1 LNELN
6 AIWNGIQEEL
16 AAEAEE
22 EEESDSEDDDSD
34 YDPENL
40 DDQILA
46 EQDAAD
52 SAEHEIS
59 HFGAES
65 ESDYDSGVDEDEWEE
80 ALDHIRSIAQ
90 MDGEELAEQ
99 LIDSLCGIEGELPS
113 LEEVAEI
120 WMEVQEALIE
130 EEGAASDEEEE
141 EEEAAYDPENAADQ
155 QLADLDEAEDREHVI
170 EHFEQFLLNT
180 PMVSSKRGG
189 ALSFNVYFDEREL
202 SQEAETSNLSKTVDS
217 FRMMHSREP
226 SRSELNRMKQF
237 LSVPSELVDQDQEGS
252 FVALPAVTSSGGSA
266 WSVQFD
272 QNGGSLDGAKQAFY
286 SMHLQEPNTSEL
298 NQIRSFFSLEPI
310 ESDSAENE
318 QSISI
323 PSSTTKAV
331 IEKDGAT
338 GYTLTFDD
346 DEHDGEG
353 DEGQAVVWFQRFNQ
367 RQPSDAERE
376 HIRQFM
382 NEDEEADNDKDEDEE
397 VENDDEEDDDDMV
410 NIE

>member
-1 LNELN
+1 M
-6 AIWNGIQEEL
+6 GRGS
-16 AAEAEE
+16 
-22 EEESDSEDDDSD
+22 SDSEDDDSD

-52 SAEHEIS
+52 SAEHEIA

-130 EEGAASDEEEE
+130 EEGAESDEEEE
-141 EEEAAYDPENAADQ
+141 EEEETAYDPENAADQ

-217 FRMMHSREP
+217 FRMMHRREP

-237 LSVPSELVDQDQEGS
+237 LSVPSELVDQEQEGS

-318 QSISI
+318 QSVSI

-331 IEKDGAT
+331 SVYPVA
-338 GYTLTFDD
+338 
-346 DEHDGEG
+346 
-353 DEGQAVVWFQRFNQ
+353 
-367 RQPSDAERE
+367 PS
-376 HIRQFM
+376 F
-382 NEDEEADNDKDEDEE
+382 
-397 VENDDEEDDDDMV
+397 
-410 NIE
+410 